1 MTYKITMNE
10 LRTMQNTPYN
20 NPEHA
25 NKAAYT
31 FMERNMD
38 TIIQSLDISIRIE
51 ELNLLDKI

>member
-1 MTYKITMNE
+1 MNE